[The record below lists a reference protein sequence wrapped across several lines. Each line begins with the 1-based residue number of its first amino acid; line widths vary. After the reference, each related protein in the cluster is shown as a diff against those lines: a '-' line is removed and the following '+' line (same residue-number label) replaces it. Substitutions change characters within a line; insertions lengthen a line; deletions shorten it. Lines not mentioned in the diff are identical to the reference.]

1 MSKNKNRKTGA
12 IKQFI
17 NKHSWAITFFA
28 FFIGLILGPG
38 SLWKYLEYG
47 ISEQKNIL
55 EQVKIEN
62 DLQTNLL
69 GLQDRIIGSVKEY
82 IEIRDKYYTYKNVED
97 KKEIKYQL
105 NTDYSKIKSQMIKLV
120 SDYNSFE
127 AKLSI
132 LEQRQPIFF
141 NIAALI
147 PPLPPILDIDY
158 KKQAFVINKQSD
170 EVLQGVEA
178 NLKNLFKQYNQKY
191 TTNE

>member
-17 NKHSWAITFFA
+17 NKHSWALTFFS

-97 KKEIKYQL
+97 KKEIKY
-105 NTDYSKIKSQMIKLV
+105 
-120 SDYNSFE
+120 
-127 AKLSI
+127 
-132 LEQRQPIFF
+132 
-141 NIAALI
+141 
-147 PPLPPILDIDY
+147 
-158 KKQAFVINKQSD
+158 
-170 EVLQGVEA
+170 
-178 NLKNLFKQYNQKY
+178 
-191 TTNE
+191 